1 MGGDNAANANPLG
14 LHEGSYYAKCMFGG
28 LLACGLTHA
37 AVVSLDVAKCRA
49 QAHAKSGKWP
59 GGLVTGLKKIAAEE
73 GVAGLTVGWFPTL
86 IG

>member
-1 MGGDNAANANPLG
+1 MGGDSAAPASTM
-14 LHEGSYYAKCMFGG
+14 HDVSYYGKCMFGG